1 MSRARRRVTVAAVSG
16 VALAAACVIP
26 AFAQTAGAEPD
37 EAPAWDPQAELPFDP
52 SVRKD
57 VLDNGLTFLIRE
69 NSRPENRAELRLVV
83 KAGSVD
89 EDGDQRGLAHFVEHM
104 LFNGTETWA
113 GNEIIDYLETIGADF
128 GADLN
133 AYTSFDET
141 VYLLEVPTD
150 SEHDGV
156 LHDGLRILGEFA
168 WKATLTDEEI
178 EKERGV
184 VLDEWRRGLGAGQ
197 RIRDQQLPVLLK
209 GSRYGERLPIGLP
222 EIIENAPPDAI
233 RRYYRD
239 WYRPERMAVLAVGD
253 FDADRVEAWIR
264 DVFGA
269 IPPTENLRESA
280 EWEVPAQPDT
290 LFALADDPEARHSSV
305 GISGKRAPAED
316 EATYAGYRRDLVEG
330 LTRRMFNARL
340 GEIVRSDDAPF
351 LGAGLGTS
359 RLGETVEI
367 VELSATVRS
376 GEEARGL
383 EAVITEAR
391 RAELHGFAETELD
404 RAKRRAMAGIESAY
418 AERDKT
424 PSGAY
429 VSEYARHFLD
439 GEPVPG
445 IAAEVEIWR
454 RYLPGITVDECERAF
469 REMRTGEG
477 VVVEA
482 ARPTSEDLPGRD
494 ELLAAV
500 RRAGSA
506 APAAWEDAD
515 PGQELLAERLPPG
528 SVTGRTEHE
537 SLGVTELRLS
547 NGATVFLKP
556 TDFQDD
562 AVGFT
567 AQALGG
573 TSVVADE
580 DLLSAEAAARLVA
593 EAGYGGYTSTEL
605 RKILA
610 GKVVS
615 ATPFFSDRYH
625 GVSGGSNVADLP
637 TLLDAIVMVMT
648 QPNRDDA
655 AFRRVLDRMGALLEN
670 RSADPSTRHHDRL
683 VAINTMDAPRLRP
696 LTLERLDEI
705 DPDKA
710 LEFYRGRFANAADF
724 AFIFVGNLDVDSILP
739 ELEKTIGSLP
749 GGGERGAG
757 WVDRPVPFPA
767 EPVRETVR
775 AGHEPKG
782 RTTFTMLSYDG
793 HDPRE
798 WHRIRTAVSILE
810 RRLRETLREDLGATY
825 GVGAGYTFDLVG
837 PNRGIVR
844 IAFGSDPDRCEELF
858 DRTREILEE
867 LRRDGPTEE
876 EIAKEK
882 EIQINDMETALETNG
897 FWSANLASQWMR
909 GRPVEEI
916 EHRIDRIHE
925 LDREG
930 IHRVLKEHLGGE
942 RWTVV
947 FWKPE
952 EAAP

>member
-1 MSRARRRVTVAAVSG
+1 
-16 VALAAACVIP
+16 
-26 AFAQTAGAEPD
+26 
-37 EAPAWDPQAELPFDP
+37 
-52 SVRKD
+52 KD
-57 VLDNGLTFLIRE
+57 VLDNGLTFMIRE

-89 EDGDQRGLAHFVEHM
+89 EDDDQRGLAHFVEHM
-104 LFNGTETWA
+104 LFNGTESWA

-150 SEHDGV
+150 HEGV
-156 LHDGLRILGEFA
+156 LHDGLKILGEFA

-197 RIRDQQLPVLLK
+197 RIRDQQFPVLLK
-209 GSRYGERLPIGLP
+209 GSRYADRLPIGLP
-222 EIIENAPPDAI
+222 EIIRNAPPDAI

-253 FDADRVEAWIR
+253 FDPGNVEAWIR
-264 DVFGA
+264 EVFGA
-269 IPPTENLRESA
+269 IPSTEELRESV
-280 EWEVPAQPDT
+280 EWEVPAQADT
-290 LFALADDPEARHSSV
+290 LFALADDPELRGSSV
-305 GISGKRAPAED
+305 GISVKREPRED
-316 EATYAGYRRDLVEG
+316 EATYGAYRQDLVER
-330 LTRRMFNARL
+330 LTLRMFNARL

-367 VELSATVRS
+367 AELSATVRS

-391 RAELHGFAETELD
+391 RAELHGFAETELE
-404 RAKRRAMAGIESAY
+404 RARRSALSGIESAY
-418 AERDKT
+418 AEREKT

-429 VSEYARHFLD
+429 VSEFTRHFLD

-445 IAAEVEIWR
+445 IAAEVAIWR
-454 RYLPGITVDECERAF
+454 EVLPGITVEECERAF
-469 REMRTGEG
+469 REMRAGDG

-482 ARPTSEDLPGRD
+482 SRPTSEGLSGRD
-494 ELLAAV
+494 ELMAAV
-500 RRAGSA
+500 RAAAAA
-506 APAAWEDAD
+506 APEAWEDVD

-528 SVTGRTEHE
+528 QVTDRVEHE
-537 SLGVTELRLS
+537 ELGVTELRLS
-547 NGATVFLKP
+547 NGATVFVKP

-562 AVGFT
+562 AITFT

-573 TSVVADE
+573 TSVVSDE
-580 DLLSAEAAARLVA
+580 DLLSADAAGRIVA
-593 EAGYGGYTSTEL
+593 EAGYGGYSSTEL

-615 ATPFFSDRYH
+615 ATPFFNDRYH
-625 GVSGGSNVADLP
+625 GVTGGSNVADLS

-648 QPNRDDA
+648 RPNDDPA
-655 AFRRVLDRMGALLEN
+655 AFRRILDRMTAVLEN
-670 RSADPSTRHHDRL
+670 RSADPSARYFDRL
-683 VAINTMDAPRLRP
+683 VEINTVDAPRLRP
-696 LTLERLDEI
+696 LTLDRLDEI
-705 DPDKA
+705 RPEKA
-710 LEFYRGRFANAADF
+710 LEFYRACFANAADF
-724 AFIFVGNLDVDSILP
+724 AFFFAGNVDVEALIP
-739 ELEKTIGSLP
+739 QLERTVGSLP
-749 GGGERGAG
+749 SQGRPGTG
-757 WVDRPVPFPA
+757 WVERSVPFPD

-775 AGHEPKG
+775 AGREPKG
-782 RTTFTMLSYDG
+782 RTTFTLRSYDG
-793 HDPRE
+793 SDPRE

-825 GVGAGYTFDLVG
+825 GVGAGYSFDLVG
-837 PNRGIVR
+837 PNRGLVR
-844 IAFGSDPDRCEELF
+844 IAFGSDPGRSEELF
-858 DRTREILEE
+858 EKTRELLEQ
-867 LRRDGPTEE
+867 LRRDGPTEA
-876 EIAKEK
+876 EIARER

-897 FWSANLASQWMR
+897 FWTANLASQWMR
-909 GRPVEEI
+909 ERPLEEI
-916 EHRIDRIHE
+916 RHRIDRVRE

-930 IHRVLKEHLGGE
+930 IHRVLQEHLGGE

-952 EAAP
+952 EVAP